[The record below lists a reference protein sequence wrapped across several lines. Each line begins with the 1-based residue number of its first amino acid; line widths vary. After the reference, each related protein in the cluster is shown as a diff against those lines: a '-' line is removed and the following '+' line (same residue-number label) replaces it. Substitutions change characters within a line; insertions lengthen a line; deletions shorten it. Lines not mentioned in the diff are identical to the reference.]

1 MKKEVTGED
10 VCAREEETC
19 RVRVRKALQKHTE
32 FKEETRQSGKKP
44 ERVKNVTVRHK
55 FFLSLQVLP

>member
-1 MKKEVTGED
+1 M
-10 VCAREEETC
+10 CAREEETC

-32 FKEETRQSGKKP
+32 FKEETRQSGDEP
-44 ERVKNVTVRHK
+44 ERVKKAAVKHK

>member
-19 RVRVRKALQKHTE
+19 RARVRKALQKHRE
-32 FKEETRQSGKKP
+32 FKEETRQRGNEP
-44 ERVKNVTVRHK
+44 ERVKNATVKQK
-55 FFLSLQVLP
+55 FFLSLQLLP

>member
-32 FKEETRQSGKKP
+32 FKEETRQSGSKP
-44 ERVKNVTVRHK
+44 EECKMQ
-55 FFLSLQVLP
+55 L